1 MSMRSDWNAFLDRWA
16 ILTLYQRFEQV
27 ATLALSFLLIVV
39 ILASI
44 WNLFIRIL
52 FDLILAG
59 SLDPTDFQSFQM
71 VFGAIFT
78 VIIGLEFKRS
88 IVVSLETHDTVFHVR
103 IVVLVAL
110 LALLRKFIILDLSKT
125 DAATLAAL
133 GFSTLA
139 LGGLFWIIR
148 QQDETRAAA
157 RKIEANQ
164 GTD

>member
-1 MSMRSDWNAFLDRWA
+1 MSMRSDWNSFLDRWA
-16 ILTLYQRFEQV
+16 ILSLYQRGEQV
-27 ATLALSFLLIVV
+27 ATLTLSFLLIVV

-52 FDLILAG
+52 FDLVLTG
-59 SLDPTDFQSFQM
+59 SLDPTDFQSFQT

-78 VIIGLEFKRS
+78 VIIALEFKRS
-88 IVVSLETHDTVFHVR
+88 IIVSLETHDTVFHVR

-148 QQDETRAAA
+148 QQDETRVAAQEIKA
-157 RKIEANQ
+157 DIGK
-164 GTD
+164 D